1 MNSTEIFQLAL
12 GLQAPYKIT
21 QVELQSDDSNAK
33 SLHIYI
39 DFERGSK
46 FMDESQELCS
56 VHDTVERTWRHLNFF
71 QHECYLHCRVPRIE
85 TSTGQVQQVNVPW
98 ARPNSGFTLLFEA
111 FSMHL
116 IECEMPVNKV
126 GDTVGE
132 YPNRIWT
139 IFNFWISKAY
149 SAADHSKVT
158 QVGIDET
165 SSKKGHNYITV
176 GVDLKEHNVLH
187 AVAGK
192 DADTVTQIKDYL
204 ETKGCPK
211 EQIEQVSIDLSP
223 AFIQGVS
230 DNFPNAS
237 ITFDRFHI
245 KKLLNEAMDE
255 VRKNERKDH
264 QDIKGHKYTFLK
276 NNTSL
281 TKRQREDRDKLIVL
295 YPILGQAYTLRE
307 LFDDFWEFK
316 DVNEASAFLSF
327 WSDMA
332 YESKIQPFIKFANTL
347 KSHWSGIVNYIQ
359 TKITNAVLESINAK
373 IQLAKKRARGFRNI
387 KNLINMTY
395 FIAGKLKFDYPQ
407 YST

>member
-21 QVELQSDDSNAK
+21 QVELQSDDSNTK
-33 SLHIYI
+33 SLHIHI

-56 VHDTVERTWRHLNFF
+56 VYDTVERTWRHLNFF

-139 IFNFWISKAY
+139 IFNFWINKAY
-149 SAADHSKVT
+149 NAVDHSKVT
-158 QVGIDET
+158 QLGIDET

-192 DADTVTQIKDYL
+192 DADTITQIKDYL
-204 ETKGCPK
+204 ETKGCQK

-223 AFIQGVS
+223 AFIQGAS
-230 DNFPNAS
+230 NNFPNAS
-237 ITFDRFHI
+237 LTFDRFHV

-276 NNTSL
+276 NNTNL
-281 TKRQREDRDKLIVL
+281 TKRQREERDKLIVL
-295 YPILGQAYTLRE
+295 YPILGEAYRLRE
-307 LFDDFWEFK
+307 LFDDFWAFK
-316 DVNEASAFLSF
+316 EINEASAFLSF

-332 YESKIQPFIKFANTL
+332 YESQIQPFIKFANTL

-359 TKITNAVLESINAK
+359 TQITNAVLESINAK